1 MPNIRAAAKRV
12 RADRKR
18 RLKNLAVRSELKT
31 AHRKFAEALQKGEAD
46 AAKQILQLL
55 VKKLDQAAQKKVIP
69 RNTAS
74 RKKSR
79 LARQLAKRIKS

>member
-1 MPNIRAAAKRV
+1 MPNIHAAAKRM

-18 RLKNLAVRSELKT
+18 RFKNLAVRSELKT
-31 AHRKFAEALQKGEAD
+31 IHRRFLEALQKGEA
-46 AAKQILQLL
+46 AAGQILRLL